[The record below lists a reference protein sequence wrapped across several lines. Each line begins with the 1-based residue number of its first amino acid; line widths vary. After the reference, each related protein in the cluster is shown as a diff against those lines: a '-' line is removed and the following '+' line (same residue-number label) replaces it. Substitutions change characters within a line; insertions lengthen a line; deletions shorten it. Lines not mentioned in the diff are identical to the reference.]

1 MQTLEVISVNLW
13 QILISLA
20 NLVILFLIVKI
31 FLFKPVKKVY
41 AQRQNEIME
50 QYRAAELAEQTALAD
65 KAQWEEKLSSANE
78 QANEIIKN
86 AADTAERRGERIVAD
101 AKDKADSIVRR
112 AEEQAELERKKAEES
127 IKREIVTVSATLAEK
142 MIGRE
147 INTDDHRD
155 IIDSFIDGI
164 EDNDGTNG

>member
-20 NLVILFLIVKI
+20 NLVILFLIVK
-31 FLFKPVKKVY
+31 FLLFKPIKKVY

-50 QYRAAELAEQTALAD
+50 QYRAAELAEQKALAD
-65 KAQWEEKLSSANE
+65 KAQWEEKLSLANE
-78 QANEIIKN
+78 QANEIIKS

-101 AKDKADSIVRR
+101 AKDKADGIVKR

-127 IKREIVTVSATLAEK
+127 IKQEIVSVSATLAEK

-155 IIDSFIDGI
+155 IIDSFINDI
-164 EDNDGTNG
+164 EDSNGTND

>member
-20 NLVILFLIVKI
+20 NLVILFLIVK
-31 FLFKPVKKVY
+31 FLLFKPVKKVY

-50 QYRAAELAEQTALAD
+50 QYRAAELAEQKALED

-101 AKDKADSIVRR
+101 AKDKADGIVKR

-155 IIDSFIDGI
+155 IIDSFINGI